1 MKEEDVRRNYFSIL
15 AKYQNC
21 LKPMVKGTDTCPHL
35 PPWGILIENVI
46 PRGEVWES
54 MWCKTSPSDSYV

>member
-1 MKEEDVRRNYFSIL
+1 MFEETISQSWLSIRI
-15 AKYQNC
+15 
-21 LKPMVKGTDTCPHL
+21 VKGTDTCPHL